1 MSRTLEIQPK
11 QWVKLKAV
19 LVENVPMSVRLITSK
34 WKEHFGFTVREQRY
48 DFRDF
53 VSEKEWGETRLRSF
67 NERRKPWVC
76 LDFVDEKTMTFF
88 VLKYN
93 EYVSNRN
100 DNAS

>member
-1 MSRTLEIQPK
+1 VSRTLEIQPK

-53 VSEKEWGETRLRSF
+53 VSEKEWD
-67 NERRKPWVC
+67 ERRKPWVC

-93 EYVSNRN
+93 EYISNRN

>member
-53 VSEKEWGETRLRSF
+53 VSEKEWD
-67 NERRKPWVC
+67 ERRKPWVC

-93 EYVSNRN
+93 EYISNRN